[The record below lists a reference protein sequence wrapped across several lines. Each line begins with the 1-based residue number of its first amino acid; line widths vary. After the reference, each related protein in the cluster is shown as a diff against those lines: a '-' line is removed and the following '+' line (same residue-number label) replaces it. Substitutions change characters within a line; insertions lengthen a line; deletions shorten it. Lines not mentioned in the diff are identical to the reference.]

1 MNLVAH
7 QYLSFNNPSL
17 QLGNFLGEVVKGNKY
32 NDYPDDIKLGI
43 LLHREI
49 DSFTDSHD
57 VVKRSSTYFHST
69 QHKYSPI
76 VVDLVYDY
84 FLIKHWRKYHPTS
97 FQLFKENCYDLF
109 SYNTENFPPNLQEM
123 LNHLLKNDWFENYS
137 TIEGIQKTLTGIS
150 KRVNFDNNLTN
161 TASTIFQYET
171 ELEKDFLEFFPELV
185 QFSKDFIQ
193 SK

>member
-97 FQLFKENCYDLF
+97 FQLFKENCYELF
-109 SYNTENFPPNLQEM
+109 SYNTENFPTNLQEM

-161 TASTIFQYET
+161 TASTIYQYET
-171 ELEKDFLEFFPELV
+171 ELEKDFLQFFPELV

>member
-97 FQLFKENCYDLF
+97 FQLFKENCYELF

-161 TASTIFQYET
+161 TASTIYQYET
-171 ELEKDFLEFFPELV
+171 ELEKDFLQFFPELV